1 MAGETNGEDVDG
13 RPEPGLAVPAPIQVK
28 GRRRRLAIQPAEAL
42 VLPVVAPPAA
52 AETPVR
58 QRGKRRRRSR
68 PKALAVQGPDGF
80 RDLLGQAV
88 GLRVDD
94 VTRIFRMG
102 EVKVAALQGVSLDI
116 GPGEFVAV
124 LGPSGCGKSTLLG
137 LLGGLDS
144 PTSGHVYAAG
154 TALDQVSDD
163 HLADY
168 RLQRVGTVFQTFN
181 LVATLSAEDNVAL
194 LMVLAGVPA
203 CERLA
208 LVTLLY
214 ELV

>member
-1 MAGETNGEDVDG
+1 
-13 RPEPGLAVPAPIQVK
+13 
-28 GRRRRLAIQPAEAL
+28 PAEAL
-42 VLPVVAPPAA
+42 KLPEVTPPAPLPAPP
-52 AETPVR
+52 EPVPIRRPRRPRTVHPKTPPV
-58 QRGKRRRRSR
+58 
-68 PKALAVQGPDGF
+68 DGF
-80 RDLLGQAV
+80 RGLLGQAV
-88 GLRVDD
+88 GLRLDD
-94 VTRIFRMG
+94 VTRVFRMG

-154 TALDQVSDD
+154 TALDQISGD

-181 LVATLSAEDNVAL
+181 LVSTL
-194 LMVLAGVPA
+194 
-203 CERLA
+203 
-208 LVTLLY
+208 T
-214 ELV
+214 